1 MRLIVQW
8 FSYIFCLLF
17 SCKSGHSYEEAIL
30 EKTKKRKRRSDSK
43 VITKEAQVLRFMRK
57 SKNLSMRSAALLIDK
72 SDTLI
77 SHTEHGRVDLHN
89 KLIERLVTAYGYTM
103 EDFNLFMVSDET
115 LFVDYKE
122 DLINFIHK
130 MDDAQ
135 IMKAFN
141 LLKAMIK

>member
-1 MRLIVQW
+1 MFHCPKSV
-8 FSYIFCLLF
+8 FTLL
-17 SCKSGHSYEEAIL
+17 KEAVL

-57 SKNLSMRSAALLIDK
+57 SKNLSMRSAALIINK
-72 SDTLI
+72 SNTLI
-77 SHTEHGRVDLHN
+77 SHTEHGRLDLHS

-103 EDFNLFMVSDET
+103 DDFNLFMVSDET

>member
-1 MRLIVQW
+1 M
-8 FSYIFCLLF
+8 FHCPKSIFTLL
-17 SCKSGHSYEEAIL
+17 KEAIL

>member
-1 MRLIVQW
+1 MFHCPKSV
-8 FSYIFCLLF
+8 FTLL
-17 SCKSGHSYEEAIL
+17 KEAVK

>member
-1 MRLIVQW
+1 
-8 FSYIFCLLF
+8 
-17 SCKSGHSYEEAIL
+17 
-30 EKTKKRKRRSDSK
+30 
-43 VITKEAQVLRFMRK
+43 MRK

-89 KLIERLVTAYGYTM
+89 KLIEILVTAYGYTM

>member
-1 MRLIVQW
+1 M
-8 FSYIFCLLF
+8 
-17 SCKSGHSYEEAIL
+17 

-57 SKNLSMRSAALLIDK
+57 SKNLSMKNAGVLIDK

-115 LFVDYKE
+115 LFIDYKE

>member
-1 MRLIVQW
+1 M
-8 FSYIFCLLF
+8 
-17 SCKSGHSYEEAIL
+17 
-30 EKTKKRKRRSDSK
+30 EKVKRRNRRSNKK

-57 SKNLSMRSAALLIDK
+57 SKSLSMRKAAFLIGK

-77 SHTEHGRVDLHN
+77 SHCEHGRFDLQPN
-89 KLIERLVTAYGYTM
+89 MIERLVTVYGYSM
-103 EDFNLFMVSDET
+103 EDFNLFMNSDND

>member
-1 MRLIVQW
+1 M
-8 FSYIFCLLF
+8 FHCPKSIFTLL
-17 SCKSGHSYEEAIL
+17 KEAVL

-57 SKNLSMRSAALLIDK
+57 SKNLSMRSAAFLIDK

-130 MDDAQ
+130 MDDEQ
-135 IMKAFN
+135 IMKVFN

>member
-1 MRLIVQW
+1 MFHCPKSV
-8 FSYIFCLLF
+8 FTLL
-17 SCKSGHSYEEAIL
+17 KEAVL

>member
-1 MRLIVQW
+1 M
-8 FSYIFCLLF
+8 FHCPKSIFTLL
-17 SCKSGHSYEEAIL
+17 KEAVL

-57 SKNLSMRSAALLIDK
+57 SKNLSMRSAALIINK
-72 SDTLI
+72 SNTLI

>member
-1 MRLIVQW
+1 M
-8 FSYIFCLLF
+8 FHCPKSIFTLL
-17 SCKSGHSYEEAIL
+17 KEAVL

-57 SKNLSMRSAALLIDK
+57 SKNLSMRSAAVLIDK

-89 KLIERLVTAYGYTM
+89 KLIERLVIAYGYTM

-115 LFVDYKE
+115 LFIDYKE

>member
-1 MRLIVQW
+1 
-8 FSYIFCLLF
+8 
-17 SCKSGHSYEEAIL
+17 
-30 EKTKKRKRRSDSK
+30 
-43 VITKEAQVLRFMRK
+43 
-57 SKNLSMRSAALLIDK
+57 MRSAALLIDK

-103 EDFNLFMVSDET
+103 EDFNLFMASDET

>member
-1 MRLIVQW
+1 M
-8 FSYIFCLLF
+8 FHCPKSIFTLL
-17 SCKSGHSYEEAIL
+17 KEAVL

-57 SKNLSMRSAALLIDK
+57 SKNLSMRSAALIINK

-77 SHTEHGRVDLHN
+77 SHTEHGRIDLHN

>member
-17 SCKSGHSYEEAIL
+17 SCKSGHSYEEAVL

-57 SKNLSMRSAALLIDK
+57 SKNLSMRSAALIINK

-77 SHTEHGRVDLHN
+77 SHTEHGRIDLHN
-89 KLIERLVTAYGYTM
+89 NLIERLVTAYGYTM

>member
-1 MRLIVQW
+1 M
-8 FSYIFCLLF
+8 FHCPKSIFTLL
-17 SCKSGHSYEEAIL
+17 KEAVL

-57 SKNLSMRSAALLIDK
+57 SKNLSMKNAGVLIDK

-115 LFVDYKE
+115 LFIDYKE

-141 LLKAMIK
+141 LLKAMIN

>member
-1 MRLIVQW
+1 M
-8 FSYIFCLLF
+8 FHCPKSIFTLL
-17 SCKSGHSYEEAIL
+17 KEAVL

-43 VITKEAQVLRFMRK
+43 VITKESQVLRFMRK

-135 IMKAFN
+135 IMKTFN

>member
-1 MRLIVQW
+1 M
-8 FSYIFCLLF
+8 
-17 SCKSGHSYEEAIL
+17 
-30 EKTKKRKRRSDSK
+30 EKVKKRNRRSNKK

-57 SKNLSMRSAALLIDK
+57 SKSLSMRKAAFLIGK

-77 SHTEHGRVDLHN
+77 SHCEHGRFDLQSN
-89 KLIERLVTAYGYTM
+89 MIEKLVTVYGYSM
-103 EDFNLFMVSDET
+103 EDFNLFMNSDND